1 MEKVNSIVEIE
12 RDKDYT
18 RLSELRHK
26 YSTVH
31 FSLKV
36 FLSFHLKVELGLLKI
51 FYAAACSLTGSIIE
65 KGVLRCYN
73 STFFKRIVKF

>member
-1 MEKVNSIVEIE
+1 MEW
-12 RDKDYT
+12 DKDYT

-36 FLSFHLKVELGLLKI
+36 FLSFRLKVKLGLLKKL
-51 FYAAACSLTGSIIE
+51 YHVACSLPGSTIE

-73 STFFKRIVKF
+73 LKFFKRVVEF